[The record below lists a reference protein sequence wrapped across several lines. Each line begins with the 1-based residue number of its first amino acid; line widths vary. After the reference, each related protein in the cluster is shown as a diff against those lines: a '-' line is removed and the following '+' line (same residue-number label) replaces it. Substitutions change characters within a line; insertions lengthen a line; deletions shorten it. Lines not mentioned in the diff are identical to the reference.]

1 MFVFLIKHQ
10 FKKAILIGVVAGAA
24 IFFVPFPFRF
34 FFTFLLI
41 FFAFRFFA
49 WGRWRRGGKWQNN
62 HLQYSFIHNRA
73 YAERW
78 RNMSDDERKAFIK
91 KMESELFADKTATE

>member
-1 MFVFLIKHQ
+1 MKTTQVL
-10 FKKAILIGVVAGAA
+10 KAILIGALAGAS
-24 IFFVPFPFRF
+24 IFFIPFPFRF
-34 FFTFLLI
+34 FLGFLLI

-49 WGRWRRGGKWQNN
+49 FGRRGRWNN
-62 HLQYSFIHNRA
+62 GYAPYQFMHQHA

-91 KMESELFADKTATE
+91 KMETELFADKTAAE

>member
-1 MFVFLIKHQ
+1 MKTTQVL
-10 FKKAILIGVVAGAA
+10 KAIVIGAVAGAA
-24 IFFVPFPFRF
+24 VFFVPFPFRF
-34 FFTFLLI
+34 FFIFLLI

-49 WGRWRRGGKWQNN
+49 WRRWKTGGGWQKNYAS
-62 HLQYSFIHNRA
+62 YSFLHNHI

-91 KMESELFADKTATE
+91 KMENELFATKAATE

>member
-1 MFVFLIKHQ
+1 MKTTQVL
-10 FKKAILIGVVAGAA
+10 KAILIGVVAGAA
-24 IFFVPFPFRF
+24 IFFVPFPFRLF
-34 FFTFLLI
+34 FIFLLI

-49 WGRWRRGGKWQNN
+49 FGRRYRGGRRNGFTPYQFMNN
-62 HLQYSFIHNRA
+62 HT

-91 KMESELFADKTATE
+91 KMENELFADKTATV